1 MEELIARVAAA
12 AGIDNAIAQ
21 KSIAIILNFLEQE
34 GPKGEV
40 AEMIDAIPHARE
52 AMNAEANAESKGS
65 GLLGGLLGALGGGGG
80 LMALA
85 GKLSSAG
92 LGMGEMK
99 SVGKELFRYAR
110 EHVGEEKLKDIA
122 AKTPGLSQMI

>member
-1 MEELIARVAAA
+1 MEELISRVAAA
-12 AGIDNAIAQ
+12 AGIDAATAQ
-21 KSIAIILNFLEQE
+21 KAVAIILQFLEKE
-34 GPKGEV
+34 GPKTEV
-40 AEMIDAIPHARE
+40 ADMLDAIPGARE
-52 AMNAEANAESKGS
+52 AMAAEAAAPAKS
-65 GLLGGLLGALGGGGG
+65 GGLMGGLLGALGGGGG

-110 EHVGEEKLKDIA
+110 EHVPEEEMKAIA
-122 AKTPGLSQMI
+122 AKTPGLNQLL